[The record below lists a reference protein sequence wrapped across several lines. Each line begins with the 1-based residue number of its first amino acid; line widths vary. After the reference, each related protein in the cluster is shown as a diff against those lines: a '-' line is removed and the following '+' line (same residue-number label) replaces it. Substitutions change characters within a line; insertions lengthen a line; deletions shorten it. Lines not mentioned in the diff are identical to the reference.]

1 MGFQYTETMTGTV
14 EWDAQPGA
22 RHPFWFEVEAR
33 ADSTRQ
39 HLADGKATVH
49 GTIHASPIAQGAGV
63 EGVVTI
69 RPIGQRIIRYELSFA
84 GSDGKRYQMVG
95 QKAIRWRSP
104 FKTFTHLPA
113 EIFDDAHRRVGICE
127 TAFDLKR
134 DWWSFLR
141 SFRSLSAA

>member
-22 RHPFWFEVEAR
+22 RHPFQFELEAR

-39 HLADGKATVH
+39 HLADGKAAVY
-49 GTIHASPIAQGAGV
+49 GTIHAPPIAHGVNV

-84 GSDGKRYQMVG
+84 GRDGKRYQMVG

-104 FKTFTHLPA
+104 LKTWTYLPA
-113 EIFDDAHRRVGICE
+113 EIFDDEHRRVGICE
-127 TAFDLKR
+127 TTFDLKH